1 MAGVRRLFDIAAAI
15 AIVAGITMLVRPSSR
30 GPQLVSGLGD
40 AFNAAVTGA
49 VGATIVND
57 QPDSTP
63 PPSAPPAASSQ
74 TVMV

>member
-1 MAGVRRLFDIAAAI
+1 MSGVRRVFDVAAAI
-15 AIVAGITMLVRPSSR
+15 AIVAGITMLVRPGSR
-30 GPQLVSGLGD
+30 GPALVIGLGD

-57 QPDSTP
+57 QPDTP
-63 PPSAPPAASSQ
+63 PVPSSAPAPSPQ